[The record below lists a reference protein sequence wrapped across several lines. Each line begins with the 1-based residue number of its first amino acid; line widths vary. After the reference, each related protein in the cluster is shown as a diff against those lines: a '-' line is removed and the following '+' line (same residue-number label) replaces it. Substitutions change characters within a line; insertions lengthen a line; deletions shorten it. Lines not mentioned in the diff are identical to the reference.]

1 MRIWL
6 GVIVLAVLSGCA
18 TSPISAEQASP
29 VPSSRLYA
37 NQERTPGTAVLVV
50 TRDKG
55 FTGSA
60 CNTKLFIDGV
70 LAGEIGA
77 GESARFWV
85 EPGAVILGAV
95 GAGVCGGGLKERE
108 VRLVAG
114 KMSRYRISI
123 DAAMSMDLS
132 PTAF

>member
-1 MRIWL
+1 
-6 GVIVLAVLSGCA
+6 
-18 TSPISAEQASP
+18 
-29 VPSSRLYA
+29 LYA
-37 NQERTPGTAVLVV
+37 NQERAPGTAVLVV

-85 EPGAVILGAV
+85 APGTVILGAV

-108 VRLVAG
+108 TRLVAD